1 MYSKLFLLL
10 AAVPAILASPSP
22 VKRSGGFDDGQPI
35 DGKGKGAPLL
45 GGTDVYRD
53 KQNPDNLGAQSTDN
67 GIVPNLKWSFS
78 DSKTRLFPGG
88 WVREQV
94 LQDLPQSRDISGAQQ
109 HLSKGAIRELHW
121 HRVAEW
127 GFVYEGSLLLNAVD
141 ENGKWTTEKLETGD
155 IWYFPK
161 GVAHNV
167 QGLSDENE
175 YLLVFDDGDFE
186 KVGTTFMVDD
196 WIKHTPRDVLAKNF
210 GVDASVF
217 DNVPEKFPYILNGTI
232 PEEANNGPHGTLTG
246 NSSYVYHTYD
256 HPSEPVPGQG
266 GTFRRIDS
274 RNFPI
279 STTIAATIVELE
291 PKGLRELHWHPN
303 AEEWLYFHKGSARAT
318 VFIGDSKARTFDFHA
333 GDTAVFPDNSGHYI
347 ENTSEDETLVWLE
360 FYKSERV
367 ADISLAQWLA
377 LTPAET
383 VANVLKI
390 DIEVV
395 KEIKKEK
402 QLLLKGN

>member
-1 MYSKLFLLL
+1 MHSKLFLLL
-10 AAVPAILASPSP
+10 AAVPSLLASPSP
-22 VKRSGGFDDGQPI
+22 VKRSGFSEGQPI
-35 DGKGKGAPLL
+35 DDSGKGAPIL
-45 GGTDVYRD
+45 GGTDQHRD
-53 KQNPDNLGAQSTDN
+53 IQNQDNLGAQSTDN

-94 LQDLPQSRDISGAQQ
+94 LQDLPQSHDISGAQQ
-109 HLSKGAIRELHW
+109 HLTKGAIRELHW

-127 GFVYEGSLLLNAVD
+127 GFVYEGSLLLSAVD
-141 ENGKWTTEKLETGD
+141 ENGSWTTEKLEKGD

-167 QGLSDENE
+167 QGLDDENE

-186 KVGTTFMVDD
+186 KVGTTFMIDD
-196 WIKHTPRDVLAKNF
+196 WIKHTPRDILAKNF

-217 DNVPEKFPYILNGTI
+217 DTVPEKFPYILNGT
-232 PEEANNGPHGTLTG
+232 PSEEASDEPQGTLRG

-291 PKGLRELHWHPN
+291 PRGLRELHWHPN
-303 AEEWLYFHKGSARAT
+303 AEEWLYFHQGKARAT
-318 VFIGDSKARTFDFHA
+318 VFIGDSKARTFDFAA

-347 ENTSEDETLVWLE
+347 ENTSDGEKLVWLE
-360 FYKSERV
+360 FYKSDRV

-377 LTPAET
+377 LTPADT
-383 VANVLKI
+383 VANTLKI

-395 KEIKKEK
+395 KQIKKEK
-402 QLLLKGN
+402 QVLVKGN